1 VCVRACVRA
10 CVCAY
15 AHPCVRIRCAFGRCD
30 ARQGSCFLEV
40 AGRAAQRIP
49 IAPEWCPDAPLRVVT
64 LGVAEGQFELSAK
77 HLRIELARRAAPPTV
92 TNASGL
98 RAITTPQLNPPSRLD
113 TRALVLSSSTDP
125 MAELSN
131 IDPSSRV
138 TWPFTLAL
146 TLPILPLQS
155 GSFHSPQSTRLRV
168 PVITLTRAGSARLRQ
183 STHGYSRPL
192 QSGSFHSPQSTRRGP
207 SLSSTARA
215 PF

>member
-1 VCVRACVRA
+1 MRVRLPAKWHLCVRA
-10 CVCAY
+10 CVC
-15 AHPCVRIRCAFGRCD
+15 HTRILACAFGRCD
-30 ARQGSCFLEV
+30 ALQASASCFREV

-92 TNASGL
+92 THASGL
-98 RAITTPQLNPPSRLD
+98 RAFTTPQLNPPSRLD
-113 TRALVLSSSTDP
+113 TRALRVVLSSSTDP
-125 MAELSN
+125 MAEFSN
-131 IDPSSRV
+131 MDPSSRV
-138 TWPFTLAL
+138 TWPFKLAL

-155 GSFHSPQSTRLRV
+155 GSFHLPQSTR
-168 PVITLTRAGSARLRQ
+168 
-183 STHGYSRPL
+183 
-192 QSGSFHSPQSTRRGP
+192 P